1 MAKHLM
7 KDFETVTAKEWRQKI
22 QVDLKGADYESLITH
37 TPEGIDIKPFYHQE
51 DLQNKPS
58 IASPQDWDIVEK
70 LIVNNVDETIKN
82 TKHSL
87 SKGSEAL
94 WLVIENESVNLV
106 EIFKQI
112 NFSDT
117 PIFVE
122 FKFLD
127 PKYVITFAEFLK
139 DQKHQVLIGVDPI
152 GELAATGNWFHSL
165 KNDQEAVAYI
175 LKHTSYLPVHI
186 SIDTG
191 TYQNAGANMVQQLA
205 YALTHANEYLNQH
218 AEVLKTQKLI
228 FKVAVGS
235 NYFFEIAK
243 LKALRQLY
251 ASLAAEYQLPEEI
264 KIMAYPSDRNK
275 TIYDYNVNLLRTTTE
290 CMSAIL
296 GGSDFVCN
304 FAYDKIFHKENE
316 FGSRIAR
323 NQLLILKNESHFDK
337 VSNPTDGTYYI
348 EDLTQ
353 QLAEKALVLFKSIE
367 KGGGFLVQLK
377 EGIIQRKIK
386 EAAQK
391 EQEDFYSGET
401 ILVGT
406 NKYENPEDKMKNDL
420 EHSPFLEKKER
431 KTLLPPIIKRR
442 LAENLEQERL
452 KKE

>member
-1 MAKHLM
+1 MTKNLM
-7 KDFETVTAKEWRQKI
+7 KDFEAVTAKEWRQKI
-22 QVDLKGADYESLITH
+22 QVDLKGANYESLITH

-58 IASPQDWDIVEK
+58 IASPQDWNIVEK
-70 LIVNNVDETIKN
+70 LMVSDSNKIVDDINY
-82 TKHSL
+82 SL
-87 SKGSEAL
+87 SKGSESL
-94 WLVIENESVNLV
+94 WLVIESESVNLV
-106 EIFKQI
+106 EILKNI
-112 NFSDT
+112 DLEHT
-117 PIFVE
+117 PIYVE
-122 FKFLD
+122 FQFVN
-127 PKYVITFAEFLK
+127 PKYIITFSEFLK
-139 DQKHQVLIGVDPI
+139 GNKHQIRIGIDPI

-165 KNDQEAVAYI
+165 KNDQEALDYI
-175 LKHTSYLPVHI
+175 LAHTSNLTAHI
-186 SIDTG
+186 SIDTSI
-191 TYQNAGANMVQQLA
+191 YQNAGANMVQQLA
-205 YALTHANEYLNQH
+205 YALAHANEYLNQH
-218 AEVLKTQKLI
+218 FKVLKTQKLI

-264 KIMAYPSDRNK
+264 EILTYPSDRNK

-296 GGSDFVCN
+296 GGSDFICN
-304 FAYDKIFHKENE
+304 LAYDKIFHKENE

-353 QLAEKALVLFKSIE
+353 QLAEKALALFKSME

-391 EQEDFYSGET
+391 EQEEFNAGKS

-442 LAENLEQERL
+442 LAETLEQERL

>member
-1 MAKHLM
+1 MTKHLM
-7 KDFETVTAKEWRQKI
+7 KDFEAVTAKEWKQKI

-51 DLQNKPS
+51 DLENKPS
-58 IASPQDWDIVEK
+58 IASPNDWDIVEK
-70 LIVNNVDETIKN
+70 LMVSDVDQTIKDIN
-82 TKHSL
+82 YSL

-94 WLVIENESVNLV
+94 WLVVEKESVNLLD
-106 EIFKQI
+106 IFKDLEL
-112 NFSDT
+112 SAT
-117 PIFVE
+117 PIYVE
-122 FKFLD
+122 FQFLN
-127 PKYVITFAEFLK
+127 PKYIIAFAESLK
-139 DQKHQVLIGVDPI
+139 GKKHQVRIGIDPI
-152 GELAATGNWFHSL
+152 GELAATGNWYHSL
-165 KNDQEAVAYI
+165 KADQEALAYV
-175 LKHTSYLPVHI
+175 LKHTAHLPAKI
-186 SIDTG
+186 SIDTS

-205 YALTHANEYLNQH
+205 YALAHANEYLNQH
-218 AEVLKTQKLI
+218 GEALKEQKLV
-228 FKVAVGS
+228 FKIAVGS

-251 ASLAAEYQLPEEI
+251 ATLAAAYELPEEI
-264 KIMAYPSDRNK
+264 EILAYPSDRNK

-296 GGSDFVCN
+296 GGSDFICN
-304 FAYDKIFHKENE
+304 LAYDKIFHKENE

-323 NQLLILKNESHFDK
+323 NQLLILKNESYFDK

-353 QLAEKALVLFKSIE
+353 QLAEKALALFKSIE

-391 EQEDFYSGET
+391 EQDEFNSGET

-406 NKYENPEDKMKNDL
+406 NKYENLEDKMKNDL

-431 KTLLPPIIKRR
+431 KTLLPPVIKRR
-442 LAENLEQERL
+442 LAEAIEQERL